1 MADTKKTPVQLLED
15 ATIRADLLAHDIEAL
30 KAEHGKTVADLAGKV
45 DALTKER
52 DILKAQAEAGA
63 AKVAELE
70 AAKAA
75 TDAALA
81 DLTGKLTVA
90 EGKLKD
96 PAMLAAGASVAPA
109 PVAGL
114 TGGADGEQESKD
126 ALLARLDKEYKAERD
141 PQSRAVLRKKI
152 IEALKQ

>member
-30 KAEHGKTVADLAGKV
+30 KAEHGKTAADLSGKV

-52 DILKAQAEAGA
+52 DTFKAQAEAHG

-75 TDAALA
+75 TDTALA
-81 DLTGKLTVA
+81 ELTGKLTVA
-90 EGKLKD
+90 EGKLKS
-96 PAMLAAGASVAPA
+96 PEMLAAGASVAAVPISGL
-109 PVAGL
+109 AGA
-114 TGGADGEQESKD
+114 ADGTQESK
-126 ALLARLDKEYKAERD
+126 AEALARLDKEMKATAD
-141 PQSRAVLRKKI
+141 PQARAVLRKKI
-152 IEALKQ
+152 VEALKQ